1 MLDQSNAKESLFL
14 RNENP
19 YGHSWEE
26 WTIRWWNWLLS
37 IPKKSNPALDTSG
50 EQFNLETQNGNR
62 DVIFL
67 PGNLGGCSVRTYTV
81 PSGRA
86 ILIPIINFTTS
97 YSEEPNLKTELDLVN
112 RANRDID
119 DIVEKFA
126 EVDGQP
132 IYNIEEFRVRTPP
145 FGTCLIS
152 DNVFNVTPGQTT
164 SVSDGYWIFL
174 RPLSTGTHE
183 IHTIGACSSG
193 KTRVDSKLYLIV
205 TEMP

>member
-1 MLDQSNAKESLFL
+1 MLDQSKARESLFL

-19 YGHSWEE
+19 YGRSWEV

-37 IPKKSNPALDTSG
+37 IPKQVNPALDASG
-50 EQFNLETQNGNR
+50 ELFNLETQNENKH
-62 DVIFL
+62 VIFL
-67 PGNLGGCSVRTYTV
+67 PGNLGGCSVRTYTL

-86 ILIPIINFTTS
+86 FLIPIINFTTS
-97 YSEEPNLKTELDLVN
+97 YSEEPYLKNELDLLN

-132 IYNIEEFRVRTPP
+132 VYNIEEYRVRTPP
-145 FGTCLIS
+145 FETFLIS
-152 DNVFNVTPGQTT
+152 NNIFNVTPGQTT
-164 SVSDGYWIFL
+164 AVSDGYWIFL

-193 KTRVDSKLYLIV
+193 KTRVDSKLYLTV
-205 TEMP
+205 KEM